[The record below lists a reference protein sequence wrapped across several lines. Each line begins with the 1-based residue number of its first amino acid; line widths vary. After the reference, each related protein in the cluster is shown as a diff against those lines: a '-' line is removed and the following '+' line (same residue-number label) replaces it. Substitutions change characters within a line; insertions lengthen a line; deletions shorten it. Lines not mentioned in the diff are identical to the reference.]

1 MKTNEL
7 KCTDLRIGNLID
19 YFGDII
25 KVDII
30 DCFDGKERVGGKT
43 KDGEHVYDKP
53 TYFDPIELTEEML
66 VKIEFYKKSIGDALY
81 RYYKEVCIDNYSY
94 LFDYVVIPKDEYIS
108 LKVTKAENED
118 DEVDYFTIFY
128 NDNIKNLHQLQNAY
142 YCLTNEELEVE
153 L

>member
-7 KCTDLRIGNLID
+7 KCSDLKIGNLID

-66 VKIEFYKKSIGDALY
+66 VSLFGKPRTNGNRFDIYTIPTNGIEIQDRRKSALPTPTI
-81 RYYKEVCIDNYSY
+81 CI
-94 LFDYVVIPKDEYIS
+94 
-108 LKVTKAENED
+108 LKFGVHI
-118 DEVDYFTIFY
+118 Y
-128 NDNIKNLHQLQNAY
+128 NIKYLHQLQNTY
-142 YCLTNEELEVE
+142 YLLIGQELEVE